1 MKKGNFS
8 LELNVV
14 GGSTLN
20 DCVDEAIE
28 IAKKLGFSVRFKHND
43 IKFLISEDDTK
54 EEVMKA
60 YDKVQKAGKDLVA
73 TFFEKYEFDII
84 KSGY

>member
-43 IKFLISEDDTK
+43 IKFLICGNDTK

-60 YDKVQKAGKDLVA
+60 YDKVQKAGKNLVV
-73 TFFEKYEFDII
+73 TLFEKYEFDV
-84 KSGY
+84 KTSGY